1 VQRARLFFATP
12 ADLRRSLDAV
22 DAEMPLE
29 YRLYA
34 GPPPLERRTWTSLR
48 EVPHLGSAAAET
60 TAADNRYLAAP
71 RPRTATGRLARRL
84 WLGVPGAAPPASSFL
99 VQLGGECRDGSLLAG
114 SVTVPAYATSACR
127 ARTERFWS
135 LLTSGYTQVRLYRVG
150 PEALAR
156 WRKGSRLLT
165 VSVRSPRDMDL
176 RE

>member
-1 VQRARLFFATP
+1 MQRARLFFATP